1 MQIFAVVAALV
12 SVVYAERFTVTVGDN
27 GGLTYS
33 PESLVPLFS
42 LIRSVDL
49 DLFLPSSVIAKVGDT
64 VAFRL

>member
-1 MQIFAVVAALV
+1 MHFFAVAAALV
-12 SVVYAERFTVTVGDN
+12 SVVYAERFTVTVGEN

-33 PESLVPLFS
+33 PESFVLFS